1 MRIRRILVAMD
12 ASAHSTAALES
23 AAQLAAQLE
32 AELVGLFVEDINLV
46 RLAALPC
53 AREVGIFSATA
64 RGLDLRAMERAMK
77 ATAEQAQRLLQE
89 TAQRL
94 GVPWS
99 FRTARGCIADE
110 LLAAAAQTDLLALG
124 RASAE
129 SRGRRR
135 LGSTAV
141 NMLVETPRPVLLFQR
156 GGAVGG
162 PVMVVLGET
171 LPSQQ
176 KLTLA
181 LSLARASSDELFV
194 LIMTDK
200 AEAIE
205 RAQRKVASTLKSE
218 TGKIHYLRIRKTDIG
233 ALLQAVRD
241 ERVGTVLLINAK
253 QWMGE
258 ENLQRLIEQIECAVF
273 LIK

>member
-1 MRIRRILVAMD
+1 MD

-77 ATAEQAQRLLQE
+77 ATAEQAQRLLQK

-99 FRTARGCIADE
+99 FRTARGLIADE

-124 RASAE
+124 RASTE
-129 SRGRRR
+129 SRGSRR

-194 LIMTDK
+194 LMMTDK